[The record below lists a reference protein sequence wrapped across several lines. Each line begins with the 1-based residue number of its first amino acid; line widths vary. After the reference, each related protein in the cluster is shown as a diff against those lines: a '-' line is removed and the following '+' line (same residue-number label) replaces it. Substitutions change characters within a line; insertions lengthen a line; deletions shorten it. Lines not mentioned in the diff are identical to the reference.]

1 MKEKITLK
9 EIAAILIGMFFV
21 SAAVYYIMMPGGF
34 VVGSLSGLVMVLAHF
49 IPLSVSNLTFI
60 LNLLLLLAGF
70 LLIGKD
76 FGAKTVITSFLLPVY
91 LWIFEAVTPE
101 VKPLTEDMFV
111 NVLCFILILSVG
123 QAILF
128 NINASSGGLDIIG
141 KLMNRYLHMDLGKSL
156 AIAGFVVA
164 ATSILV
170 YDREVLVVSL
180 LGTYLGGVA
189 LDYFI
194 DGAHIRK
201 KITIISEQY
210 PEIQEF
216 VVQKLKRGVTLYEAR
231 GGWDNS
237 PRVTLVTILQKNEYA
252 QLLAFVSR
260 KDPHAFITVSTVGE
274 VIGKWNAHVRNLK
287 Y

>member
-21 SAAVYYIMMPGGF
+21 SVAVYYIMMPGGF

-49 IPLSVSNLTFI
+49 IPMSVSNLTFI

-91 LWIFEAVTPE
+91 LWIFEAVTPN
-101 VKPLTEDMFV
+101 VPPLTDDMFV
-111 NVLCFILILSVG
+111 NVLCFILLLSLG

-128 NINASSGGLDIIG
+128 NINASSGGLDIVG
-141 KLMNRYLHMDLGKSL
+141 KLMNRYLHIELGKSL

-164 ATSILV
+164 GTSILV

-180 LGTYLGGVA
+180 LGTCLGGVV

-216 VVQKLKRGVTLYEAR
+216 AVQKLRRGVTLYEAR

-237 PRVTLVTILQKNEYA
+237 PHVTLVTILQKNEYA

-274 VIGKWNAHVRNLK
+274 VIGKWNAHVRNVK